1 MQSDLKVDLC
11 FQVLGKTIPV
21 DHGFALHGAISDV
34 LSHFHE
40 DQAVGLKLIR
50 GRYIGDGMLDI
61 SPNSELVLRLAVG
74 RIPEYIQLAGKQLK
88 ILGHNL
94 TVGVPK
100 TKALIPN
107 VALYSHLVTTR
118 NGDVQERFE
127 KEIAKQM
134 VNLNI
139 QGKLSVGER
148 KTFRVHG
155 KQVVGYTLLVSEL
168 NAGESIN
175 LQENGLG
182 GRRKM
187 GCGFFEPFAG

>member
-1 MQSDLKVDLC
+1 MQSDPKVDLC

-34 LSHFHE
+34 LPHFHE

-61 SPNSELVLRLAVG
+61 SPHSELVLRLAVG
-74 RIPEYIQLAGKQLK
+74 RIPRYIQLAGKNLH
-88 ILGHNL
+88 ILGKNL
-94 TVGVPK
+94 TVGGPDTTALVP
-100 TKALIPN
+100 A

-118 NGDVQERFE
+118 NGDSQERFE
-127 KEIAKQM
+127 REIAKQM
-134 VNLNI
+134 GNLNI
-139 QGKLSVGER
+139 KGNFSVGER

-168 NAGESIN
+168 NAEESIN
-175 LQENGLG
+175 LQEKGLG

-187 GCGFFEPFAG
+187 GCGFFEPYKG